1 MGLYTIDRVLSR
13 RFPRAESVANLKNLA
28 NQALSV
34 SGLDVRYGQ
43 KHVVRDVSFEAHA
56 GSIFG
61 LLGPSGAGKSSVLAA
76 LSGVIPAHGD
86 IRVAEADIASLP
98 ARKRQ
103 FGHVYQEFRLFDW
116 MSIRDNIAF
125 PCDAM
130 GWSRDDT
137 DKAVA
142 AILTRVGLRLPPNQP
157 VRPLSGGERQRVAIA
172 RALVFR
178 PRVLL
183 LDEPFT
189 HLDPP
194 LRDELKRDLLMVLQD
209 QQIPIVLVTHDHREA
224 FELCDQIGIMIDG
237 ALVQSGSPAQLI
249 NTPNSR
255 EVARVLGYSNH
266 ADGAVVST
274 SNGQTEVKLTDTGA
288 VVRSRTLSPVQCGDP
303 VLIACRPERVRLSHV
318 PEKSDEGIT
327 GRVVAI
333 HVLTDAQIAI
343 IQIAEDRQWT
353 AKVPLATPVLAGDTV
368 ICSIHTDDLMV
379 YKAETL

>member
-1 MGLYTIDRVLSR
+1 MSD
-13 RFPRAESVANLKNLA
+13 FA

-34 SGLDVRYGQ
+34 SGLEVRYGHE
-43 KHVVRDVSFEAHA
+43 HVVRDVSFEAHA

-76 LSGVIPAHGD
+76 LSGVIPARGD
-86 IRVAEADIASLP
+86 IRVSGADIASLP

-125 PCDAM
+125 PCEAM
-130 GWSRDDT
+130 GWSSDDT

-172 RALVFR
+172 RALVFH

-224 FELCDQIGIMIDG
+224 FELCDHIGIMIDG
-237 ALVQSGSPAQLI
+237 VLVQSGSPTELI
-249 NTPNSR
+249 NTPISY
-255 EVARVLGYSNH
+255 EVASVLGFSNSAH
-266 ADGAVVST
+266 GHVLST
-274 SNGQTEVKLTDTGA
+274 SDGQAEVSIAGTEFVLKCRA
-288 VVRSRTLSPVQCGDP
+288 LSPVECEER
-303 VLIACRPERVRLSHV
+303 VLIACRPERVRLSPG
-318 PEKSDEGIT
+318 PEMSDVGLAA
-327 GRVVAI
+327 RVVAV
-333 HVLTDAQIAI
+333 HALTDTQIVVL
-343 IQIAEDRQWT
+343 QVAEDRQWT
-353 AKVPLATPVLAGDTV
+353 ARVPLATTVAAGENVTCV
-368 ICSIHTDDLMV
+368 IRSDDLMV
-379 YKAETL
+379 YKAETS

>member
-1 MGLYTIDRVLSR
+1 VSD
-13 RFPRAESVANLKNLA
+13 FA

-34 SGLDVRYGQ
+34 SGLEVRYGQ
-43 KHVVRDVSFEAHA
+43 KHVVRAVSFEANA

-76 LSGVIPAHGD
+76 LSGVVPAHGE
-86 IRVAEADIASLP
+86 IRVSGADLASLP

-130 GWSRDDT
+130 GWSSDDT
-137 DKAVA
+137 DKAVE
-142 AILTRVGLRLPPNQP
+142 AILLRVGLRLPPNQP
-157 VRPLSGGERQRVAIA
+157 VRSLSGGERQRVAIA

-224 FELCDQIGIMIDG
+224 FELCDQIGIMIEG
-237 ALVQSGSPAQLI
+237 ALVQSGAPAELISSPI
-249 NTPNSR
+249 SYD
-255 EVARVLGYSNH
+255 VARVLGFSNS
-266 ADGAVVST
+266 AYGTVLST
-274 SNGQTEVKLTDTGA
+274 SNGQTEVRLTDGGS
-288 VVRSRTLSPVQCGDP
+288 VLKSRTLYQVQCGER
-303 VLIACRPERVRLSHV
+303 VQIACRPERVRVSNV
-318 PEKSDEGIT
+318 PEESDVGIT

-333 HVLTDAQIAI
+333 HVLMDTQIAI
-343 IQIAEDRQWT
+343 IQIAENRQWT
-353 AKVPLATPVLAGDTV
+353 AKIPLATAVLAGDTV
-368 ICSIHTDDLMV
+368 TCSIHPDDLMV